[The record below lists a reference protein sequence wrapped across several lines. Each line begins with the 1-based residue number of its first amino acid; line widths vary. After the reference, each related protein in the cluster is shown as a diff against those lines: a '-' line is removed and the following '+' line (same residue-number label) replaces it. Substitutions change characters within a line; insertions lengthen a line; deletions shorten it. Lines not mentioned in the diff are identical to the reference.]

1 MLELYLWICLRHL
14 KNSLQIMQSYLSI
27 CWQRTKINTSFSSW
41 SALLKGVPPGSV
53 LEPVLFKVF
62 LNDLFIILKNT
73 ETCNFAD
80 DTTPHTCDTNLDELL
95 MRLKYDTATALTVY
109 WFDSDYMK
117 LNADKCHFAIPGNK
131 HEILWTDIANDK
143 IWESQNAK
151 LLGASIDRDLK
162 FNGHML
168 SNCSKAN
175 RKLTILSKMFKY
187 LIFEKKGNPCKIILR
202 VSI

>member
-1 MLELYLWICLRHL
+1 M
-14 KNSLQIMQSYLSI
+14 
-27 CWQRTKINTSFSSW
+27 
-41 SALLKGVPPGSV
+41 PPGSV
-53 LEPVLFKVF
+53 LGPVLFKVF

-95 MRLKYDTATALTVY
+95 MRLKYDTATALTVC

-131 HEILWTDIANDK
+131 HESLWTDIGNDK
-143 IWESQNAK
+143 IWESDNAK
-151 LLGASIDRDLK
+151 LLGASIDRDLE

-175 RKLTILSKMFKY
+175 RKLTILSTMFKY
-187 LIFEKKGNPCKIILR
+187 LIFEKTGNPCKIILR